1 MWTGCLKENRLME
14 VITSHTNADF
24 DSLASML
31 AAKRLYPEAIPVF
44 SGAQERNVR
53 NFFSKTPE
61 DAFGIAKIKNIE
73 LDKVTRLILVDVKTP
88 ERLGRFSEIISRPD
102 LKIHIYDHHP
112 HTDKD
117 IHGEV
122 EVLEIVGAT
131 TTIFMEKLIEK
142 KIDITP
148 QDATL
153 FALGIYEETG
163 SLTFPSTTPRDLKA
177 AAYLLSKGADLNL
190 VSDYI
195 IKELD
200 AEQIEILNDLLHS
213 AKEYYFHG
221 IKAIIA
227 IASTE
232 KYVGEL
238 ALIAHKLRDMENINA
253 LFVLVR
259 MEDRIHI
266 VARSRMPNVDVG
278 KILKEL
284 GGGGHSTAASGTIK
298 DLTIVQVQERLI
310 DILNRKVTPTRVA
323 KDIMTTPIKTV
334 QIDASIKEAERIMTQ
349 YSVNVLP
356 VLDKN
361 RFVGLVSREM
371 IQKAI
376 FHHLEGAKA
385 SDFMYTEM
393 QKVGPD
399 TPFDK
404 IESLM
409 VEGNQRFMPVVEND
423 KIIGAI
429 TRTDLLRTL
438 HDDILMKPLGA
449 EDLPKGFHYTY
460 SRKLGHLLKE
470 RLPDNIEKLLKNIGK
485 IADEAGVNAYAVGG
499 FVRDLL
505 LGYENFDVDIVIEGD
520 GIAFAN
526 KFGKKFKAKVKS
538 HQRFGTAVVI
548 MPDGF
553 RLDVAT
559 ARTEYYEYPTALPT
573 VELSSI
579 KKDLYRR
586 DFTINTL
593 AIKLNSN
600 DYGNLIDF
608 FGGQRDIKEKAIRAL
623 HNLSFVEDPTRVFR
637 AIRFEQRFNFKIGK
651 HTQNLVK
658 TAVKMEL
665 FHKLS
670 GKRVFNEM
678 KLIFEEAEPVKALSR
693 MSELDLLKFVHPK
706 ITFKDE
712 SARLFEKIR
721 EAIAWFDLLF
731 LDIAI
736 EKWLIYFM
744 GLINGLGRKDVEEIC
759 KRLTIPEKSAKKLIE
774 AKENAETVLSEF
786 QRHTTP
792 QPSRIHR
799 LLHTLSVETIVFM
812 MAKAKE
818 KMAKKYISLYLT
830 ELRKISLSITGR
842 DLIKIGVKQGPKFR
856 TILEKAFEKKMNGIL
871 KTKKDELKFVKGL
884 KSI

>member
-1 MWTGCLKENRLME
+1 ME

-31 AAKRLYPEAIPVF
+31 AAKKLYPEAIPVF

-61 DAFGIAKIKNIE
+61 EAFGIVKIKNID
-73 LDKVTRLILVDVKTP
+73 LNKISRLILVDVKTP
-88 ERLGRFSEIISRPD
+88 ERLGRFSEIINRPD
-102 LKIHIYDHHP
+102 LKIHIFDHHP
-112 HTDKD
+112 HTDED
-117 IHGEV
+117 IHGDV
-122 EVLEIVGAT
+122 EVAEIVGAT
-131 TTIFMEKLIEK
+131 TTIFIEKLIEK
-142 KIDITP
+142 KIEITP
-148 QDATL
+148 QEATT

-163 SLTFPSTTPRDLKA
+163 SLTFPSTTPRDLQA

-221 IKAIIA
+221 IKVIIA
-227 IASTE
+227 IASSE

-238 ALIAHKLRDMENINA
+238 ALIAHKMRDMENINA

-266 VARSRMPNVDVG
+266 VARSRIPNVDVG
-278 KILKEL
+278 GILKEL

-310 DILNRKVTPTRVA
+310 DTLNRKVAPTRVA

-334 QIDASIKEAERIMTQ
+334 QADASIKEAGRIMTQ
-349 YSVNVLP
+349 YGVNVLP

-361 RFVGLVSREM
+361 RFAGLVSREM

-376 FHHLEGAKA
+376 FHHLEGSKV

-393 QKVGPD
+393 QKVSPD
-399 TPFDK
+399 TSFDK

-423 KIIGAI
+423 KIVGAI

-449 EDLPKGFHYTY
+449 EELPKGFHYTY
-460 SRKLGHLLKE
+460 SRSLSHLLRE
-470 RLPDNIEKLLKNIGK
+470 RLPDNIEKLLKDIGK
-485 IADEAGVNAYAVGG
+485 VADEIGVNVYVVGG

-505 LGYENFDVDIVIEGD
+505 LGYENLDVDIVIEGD

-526 KFGKKFKAKVKS
+526 RFGKRFKATVKS

-559 ARTEYYEYPTALPT
+559 ARTEYYEYPSALPT

-593 AIKLNSN
+593 AIKLNSK

-637 AIRFEQRFNFKIGK
+637 AIRFEQRFNFKLGK
-651 HTQNLVK
+651 HTQNLIK

-678 KLIFEEAEPVKALSR
+678 KLLFDEAEPVKTFLR
-693 MSELDLLKFVHPK
+693 MSEFDLLRFIHAK

-712 SARLFEKIR
+712 SARLFEKIK

-731 LDIAI
+731 LNIPL

-744 GLINGLGRKDVEEIC
+744 GLINGLGRKDAEEVC
-759 KRLTIPEKSAKKLIE
+759 KRLSIPEKSAKKLIE
-774 AKENAETVLSEF
+774 AKENVEKVLSEF
-786 QRHTTP
+786 YKRTEL
-792 QPSRIHR
+792 QPSRIYN
-799 LLHTLSVETIVFM
+799 LLHPLSAETIIFM
-812 MAKAKE
+812 MAKAKQE
-818 KMAKKYISLYLT
+818 TAKRYISLYLT
-830 ELRKISLSITGR
+830 ELRKIKHSITGN
-842 DLIKIGVKQGPKFR
+842 DLIKIGIKQGPKFR
-856 TILEKAFEKKMNGIL
+856 NILEKVFEKKLNGVL
-871 KTKKDELKFVKGL
+871 KTKKDELKFAKGL
-884 KSI
+884 KNI